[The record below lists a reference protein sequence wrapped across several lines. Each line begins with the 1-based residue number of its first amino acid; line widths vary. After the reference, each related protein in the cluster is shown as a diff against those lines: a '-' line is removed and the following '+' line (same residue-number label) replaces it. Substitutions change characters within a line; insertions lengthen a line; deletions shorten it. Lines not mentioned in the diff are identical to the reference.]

1 MEKGNIISSKNY
13 NKGSCYATHL
23 QGIDHTE
30 CKKFSMENYAALV
43 GYCVYSNDF
52 KPSMLKDLM
61 NSRRHNVMYK
71 VDEYS
76 KYLKFITYK
85 KDRKSFI
92 MKYIEYGKEPKLEQ
106 DLSYEDILERLNY
119 HVDLHKVSAEEFFS
133 KASVGFGN
141 WFLYEDRL
149 GVKITLVARKV
160 LKDKGLESYSE
171 CINVY
176 GEIENTAISLYTGE
190 DVVINIT
197 NISPYTD
204 ELAKNLSVM
213 LDAKIQIIKGC

>member
-23 QGIDHTE
+23 QGIDPTE